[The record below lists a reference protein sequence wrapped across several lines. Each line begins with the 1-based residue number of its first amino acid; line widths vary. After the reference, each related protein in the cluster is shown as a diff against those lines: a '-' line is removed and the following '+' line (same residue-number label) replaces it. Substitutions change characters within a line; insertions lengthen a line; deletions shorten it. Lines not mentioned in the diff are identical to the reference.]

1 MRYQPIENH
10 GIVGNMHS
18 AALVSL
24 DGSVDWLCLPRFDSP
39 SMFGAIL
46 DADKGGRF
54 RIAPAAAGPL
64 RQKQVA
70 PARQLAPQ
78 GDDRQP
84 LPLAVGQGGA
94 PGAHPPVRRRDLGP
108 GVLSAPGSAILDG
121 VLGCVAFACWEAI
134 RCPRLATPA
143 VTCAWS
149 G

>member
-1 MRYQPIENH
+1 MGYQPIENH
-10 GIVGNMHS
+10 GITGNMHS
-18 AALVSL
+18 ASLVGL

-78 GDDRQP
+78 GDGRQP
-84 LPLAVGQGGA
+84 LPLVVGQGGA
-94 PGAHPPVRRRDLGP
+94 PGAHPLVRRRDPGP
-108 GVLSAPGSAILDG
+108 GCFPPPAALYLLGRLSASLSPSGRPSD
-121 VLGCVAFACWEAI
+121 VLASL
-134 RCPRLATPA
+134 PRP
-143 VTCAWS
+143 
-149 G
+149 